1 MYHDRCGAFIALSN
15 KEAAQHWDALTAAF
29 LAHGFTTPEHL
40 GALIA
45 AEPELALPYA
55 VKGLFCVML
64 GRREMTDV
72 ARDCSATAHRLVQQS
87 APCRRTKHYL
97 DALDHWLS
105 GHPPAAIMALEAE
118 LMACPS
124 DSLAAKLVHGMR
136 FMIGDAEGMLRSIER
151 VLPAHGA
158 DHPYRGYM
166 LGCRAFALEETGQ
179 YSAAEK
185 SGRDGLVLAL
195 DDAWGL
201 HAVAHVHDM
210 THRPDDG
217 IALIDAHPD
226 SWRGCNNF
234 RYHVWWHKA
243 LLHLD
248 RSEYALVLELYDQ
261 KIRADRTDDYRDIS
275 NATSLLMRLELE
287 GVDVGDR
294 WEELADLGEA
304 RSEDGQ
310 LVFADLHYM
319 LALIGDTRQDAI
331 AQLERTMSDVAA
343 APTTFGEIAADPGC
357 QAVAGLAAFGEGDY
371 DRAFQNLYPAIR
383 GLQRIGGS
391 HAQRDVFERIAIDA
405 GLRAGQI
412 GPTEEMLDNR
422 IAKRGGAK
430 DQFSETR
437 LARIADFR
445 SANLRVPAQ

>member
-1 MYHDRCGAFIALSN
+1 MYQDRSGAFIALSN
-15 KEAAQHWDALTAAF
+15 QEATRHWDAMTAAF
-29 LAHGFTTPEHL
+29 LAHGHATPEHL
-40 GALIA
+40 GGLIA

-72 ARDCSATAHRLVQQS
+72 AGDCAATAHRLHKQS
-87 APCRRTKHYL
+87 APCRRTEHFIE
-97 DALDHWLS
+97 ALDQWLS

-136 FMIGDAEGMLRSIER
+136 FMIGDATGMLRSIER
-151 VLPAHGA
+151 VLVAHGE
-158 DHPYRGYM
+158 DHPYRGYI

-179 YSAAEK
+179 YDEAEQN
-185 SGRDGLVLAL
+185 GRDGLLLAM

-248 RSEYALVLELYDQ
+248 RGEYPLVFELYDQ

-275 NATSLLMRLELE
+275 NATSLLMRLELD

-319 LALIGDTRQDAI
+319 LALIGDGRSDAI
-331 AQLERTMSDVAA
+331 AQLEHTIEDVAA
-343 APTTFGEIAADPGC
+343 TPTTFGEIAADPGR
-357 QAVAGLAAFGEGDY
+357 QAAAGLAAFGEGHY
-371 DRAFQNLYPAIR
+371 DRAFQNLYPAMR

-412 GPTEEMLDNR
+412 AATEDLLSDR
-422 IAKRGGAK
+422 TAKRGGAK
-430 DQFSETR
+430 DRFAETR